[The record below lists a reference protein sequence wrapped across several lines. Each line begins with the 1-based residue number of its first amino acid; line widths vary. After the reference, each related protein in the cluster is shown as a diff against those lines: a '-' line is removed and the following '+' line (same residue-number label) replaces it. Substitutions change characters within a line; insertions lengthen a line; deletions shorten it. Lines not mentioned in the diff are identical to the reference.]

1 MSNWDI
7 QDGSP
12 GGNDYIISCW
22 DMIGMEYTSEGNFG
36 HNFNFMLGLIFTM
49 VSNDSA
55 QFYATMTGLNQT
67 N

>member
-1 MSNWDI
+1 
-7 QDGSP
+7 
-12 GGNDYIISCW
+12 
-22 DMIGMEYTSEGNFG
+22 MIGMEYTSEGNFG